1 MHFSDL
7 GMIAQMLALVFTL
20 YAIASSVLGAALKRP
35 ALVVSGRRSVLVV
48 AALLVTAAIALIASF
63 LEHDYGLRYVAEHSS
78 NAMPWYYTAA
88 AFYGGQ
94 EGSLLYWGMML
105 ALFSIAGC
113 CALPPRTSAADA
125 LGRHCIDGYR
135 GFSARSC
142 STSSPRHL
150 TGSPS
155 CRWMARG

>member
-7 GMIAQMLALVFTL
+7 GMIAQMLALVFAL
-20 YAIASSVLGAALKRP
+20 YAIASSVLGARLKRP
-35 ALVVSGRRSVLVV
+35 ALAASGRRAVLVV
-48 AALLVTAAIALIASF
+48 AALLVTAAISLIASF
-63 LEHDYGLRYVAEHSS
+63 LQHDYGVRYVAEHSS

-105 ALFSIAGC
+105 ALFSSLAVVLHRRAPATLMPWVVTVLMGIE
-113 CALPPRTSAADA
+113 
-125 LGRHCIDGYR
+125 
-135 GFSARSC
+135 GFLLVC
-142 STSSPRHL
+142 STSFPRRL

-155 CRWMARG
+155 YR